1 MAYIKGKKVTTIN
14 LKTDV
19 IANPELTGG
28 EAELTSLQ
36 VSNVKFSIGDSM
48 GYLTTAP
55 TANNTSGR
63 LIIVVLSAEPATKYD
78 GYLYII
84 TGA

>member
-1 MAYIKGKKVTTIN
+1 MAYINGKKTVTVNIN
-14 LKTDV
+14 TDV

-28 EAELTSLQ
+28 EAELKSLQ
-36 VSNVKFSIGDSM
+36 VSNVKYDIGESLV
-48 GYLTTAP
+48 YSTTAP

-63 LIIVVLSAEPATKYD
+63 LKIVVLSSEPATKYD
-78 GYLYII
+78 GYLYIF